1 MNIFVA
7 ISFFFLIANF
17 EGNLELEFDV
27 EKQHVLLTLLLHFIK
42 FSFRKVVLFFSYFQQ
57 HWVLFLFHPFWFE
70 RQENEWCVILFYI
83 CLITSELNFLMFIGH
98 LLVFFSELPIQ
109 TSCFCFFFLY
119 WDLQVFVMA
128 S

>member
-27 EKQHVLLTLLLHFIK
+27 EKQHVLLRLLLYFIK

-57 HWVLFLFHPFWFE
+57 HWVLF
-70 RQENEWCVILFYI
+70 
-83 CLITSELNFLMFIGH
+83 
-98 LLVFFSELPIQ
+98 FFSSLLIWEARKWMVCYFILHFFDYQWIEL
-109 TSCFCFFFLY
+109 FNVY
-119 WDLQVFVMA
+119 WPFISIL
-128 S
+128 